1 MPTVISVGTDDQ
13 LLSLREAVLR
23 NAGFQVLTACDPGEA
38 LRHAGRNSAAV
49 LLLCYSLPLTVR
61 QELAEQ
67 FRRHSPSGRIVAITN
82 EPQKRPPIEAD
93 AFLYGIEGPEALIRA
108 CRGDE
113 LTTLAS

>member
-23 NAGFQVLTACDPGEA
+23 NAGFHVLTARDPREA
-38 LRHAGRNSAAV
+38 LWYAARNNAAV

-61 QELAEQ
+61 QELAKQ
-67 FRRHSPSGRIVAITN
+67 FRSHSPTGRIVSITN
-82 EPQKRPPIEAD
+82 EPQTRAPIEAD
-93 AFLYGIEGPEALIRA
+93 SFLYGIEGPEALIRA

-113 LTTLAS
+113 ITKLAS